1 MKKLLTGCLLLLCI
15 CSMSQKKSSLKWMKL
30 FNGKD
35 LKNWTIKIKDHPI
48 NENFGNTFRVENGVL
63 KVSYDEYDGFK
74 EQYGHIFYK
83 KKFSAYLL
91 VVEYRFVG
99 EQVKGGPGWAIRN
112 SGAMLQSPAPETM
125 ALNQDFPISL
135 ECQLLGGNGS
145 SKRSTANLC
154 TPGTNVEMN
163 GKLFTPHC
171 IDSKSKTYHGYQW
184 VRAEALVLGDSVI
197 KHIVEGDTVLVYNR
211 PQYDGR
217 DSWVKKAG
225 LKDGETIKEGYL
237 SLQSESH
244 PVEFRKVELFNLE
257 PYMKDPKKL
266 QAILQKL
273 QKENI
278 KQLSNQLIGHR

>member
-1 MKKLLTGCLLLLCI
+1 MLCI
-15 CSMSQKKSSLKWMKL
+15 SAMSQKRSSLKWMKL

-48 NENFGNTFRVENGVL
+48 NENFGNTFRVENGLL
-63 KVSYDEYDGFK
+63 KVSYDQYDGFK

-83 KKFSAYLL
+83 QKFSAYLL

-99 EQVKGGPGWAIRN
+99 EQVKGGAGWAIRN

-135 ECQLLGGNGS
+135 ECQLLGGNGTN
-145 SKRSTANLC
+145 KRSTANLC

-171 IDSKSKTYHGYQW
+171 IDSKSKTYHGDQW
-184 VRAEALVLGDSVI
+184 VRVEALVLGDSVI

-217 DSWVKKAG
+217 DSWVKQAG
-225 LKDGETIKEGYL
+225 FKDGETIKEGYL

-244 PVEFRKVELFNLE
+244 PVEFRKVELFNLQ

-266 QAILQKL
+266 HAILQRL

-278 KQLSNQLIGHR
+278 KQPSNQLIGHR